1 MFKPRP
7 KQQEVLNYTGG
18 RMGVSAVPGSGKTS
32 TLSYL
37 AARLVATTPLAD
49 DQEILVVTLVKSAV
63 GNFAH
68 QMATF
73 LREEFQ
79 LLPGWGYRV
88 RTLHGLA
95 NDIVRERPGL
105 VGLSEGFTVIDER
118 EADDILSEAVETWAR
133 SHTTAPDAYLADE
146 HYADAYTRNT
156 RWPDALKSLASTF
169 IRQAKDQQLS
179 VQQVRNLLDVHG
191 DVLPLAEMGYAI
203 YDQYE
208 YALRYRGAVDFQD
221 LIRLAL
227 RVLEQDADYLA
238 RLRHRWP
245 YILEDEAQDSSQ
257 LQEQILRLLVGP
269 QGNWVRMG
277 DPNQAIYE
285 TFTTANPQYLRD
297 FLRETG
303 VQAQTLPN
311 SGRSSASIIKL
322 ANYLISWS
330 LNHPNAAV
338 REKRPLDIP
347 RIELTPP
354 GDPQGNPPDQ
364 PDAIHLRGDQFTA
377 QQERDAIVRSV
388 REWLPDNQDKTVAVL
403 LPINSSGAK
412 MVQELRQANIDYVE
426 NLRSTSGTRAVVG
439 ALSFVL
445 GYLSDPKDSAGL
457 ASVYRVWR
465 RDERD
470 DADAARSIDTITR
483 ELRKLATV
491 EDLLWPRLN
500 DWLEA
505 TAPAIDNPALN
516 EHLTLFRN
524 RVRRWQQAA
533 DLPIDQLVL
542 TISGDLFTL
551 ESEIATA
558 YSVALYLRRFAEMH
572 PEARLPEY
580 TAELH
585 AIARGQRNFSGLS
598 DDDDAFDPDQHKG
611 VVTITTLH
619 KAKGLEW
626 DRVYIMS
633 ANNYDFPSAEQFD
646 TFIGEKWFIRDNLN
660 LDAEALA
667 QLEALQTG
675 DTYREGA
682 ATQEARI
689 EYAAERLRLLYVGIT
704 RAKSELVITWNT
716 GRNGEQIESRPIA
729 ALRGWWEGEK
739 VPEV

>member
-1 MFKPRP
+1 MFEPRP
-7 KQQEVLNYTGG
+7 KQQEVLNYSGG

-37 AARLVATTPLAD
+37 AARLVATTPLND

-68 QMATF
+68 QMANF
-73 LREEFQ
+73 LREEFE

-133 SHTTAPDAYLADE
+133 ANPNSPDQYLADE

-156 RWPDALKSLASTF
+156 RWPDVLKSFASTF
-169 IRQAKDQQLS
+169 IRQAKDNQLS
-179 VQQVRNLLDVHG
+179 VPQVRSLLDAHAEP
-191 DVLPLAEMGYAI
+191 LPLAEMAFAI

-227 RVLEQDADYLA
+227 RVLEQDRDYLA
-238 RLRHRWP
+238 RLQHRWP

-257 LQEQILRLLVGP
+257 LQEQILRLLVGDT
-269 QGNWVRMG
+269 GNWVRMG

-285 TFTTANPQYLRD
+285 TFTTANPEFLRN
-297 FLRETG
+297 FLREPG

-311 SGRSSASIIKL
+311 SGRSTASIIRL
-322 ANYLISWS
+322 ANQLISWS
-330 LNHPNAAV
+330 LAHPV
-338 REKRPLDIP
+338 PEIREKRPLTEP
-347 RIELTPP
+347 FIELTPP

-364 PDAIHLRGDQFTA
+364 PDQIHLFSDQFTA
-377 QQERDAIVRSV
+377 QQERDAIVKSV
-388 REWLPDNQDKTVAVL
+388 REWLPENQDKTVAVL

-412 MVQELRQANIDYVE
+412 MVQELRQANVDYVE

-457 ASVYRVWR
+457 ANVYRVWR

-470 DADAARSIDTITR
+470 DADAARTIDTITR
-483 ELRKLATV
+483 ELRKLSTV
-491 EDLLWPRLN
+491 EDFLWPRLN
-500 DWLEA
+500 DWLES
-505 TAPAIDNPALN
+505 TAPSVDNPALN
-516 EHLTLFRN
+516 EHLMLFRN

-533 DLPIDQLVL
+533 DLPVDQLVL

-585 AIARGQRNFSGLS
+585 AIARGQRNFSGIS

-611 VVTITTLH
+611 VVTITTMH

-646 TFIGEKWFIRDNLN
+646 TFIGERWFIRDQLN

-667 QLEALQTG
+667 QLDALRTSQ
-675 DTYREGA
+675 TYREGQ
-682 ATQEARI
+682 ATQDARI
-689 EYAAERLRLLYVGIT
+689 EYASERLRLLYVGIT
-704 RAKSELVITWNT
+704 RAKRELVITWNT
-716 GRNGEQIESRPIA
+716 GRNGEQIEARPIA
-729 ALRGWWEGEK
+729 ALRGWWAGET
-739 VPEV
+739 VR